1 MSDDKNFRNILNK
14 IKIYDLFSVPFH
26 FTYKKEDNFSTRFG
40 GIITFIY
47 ILIIIIYLIYRI
59 IPFLNRKNYEFV
71 YYQKNK
77 DKTDILHFNESN
89 VLAYKLDF
97 KDKFT
102 NLTSNDLFEV
112 EIKYMYSGPVND
124 SLQKNYSIIN
134 TYDCEYNNTEKKFT
148 KVSKSKYKCLNFSY
162 LTNYT
167 KFGIKNGYNDEFFTY
182 FEIDVKL
189 SDSRNDNFTE
199 ATDFLINN
207 DCKFKFFYLD
217 YSIKVENFSKP
228 IISYKNSVF
237 LQFSPISILQ
247 MNIFL

>member
-59 IPFLNRKNYEFV
+59 IPFLNRKNYKFV
-71 YYQKNK
+71 YYQNNK

-112 EIKYMYSGPVND
+112 EIKYMYSGTVND
-124 SLQKNYSIIN
+124 S
-134 TYDCEYNNTEKKFT
+134 
-148 KVSKSKYKCLNFSY
+148 
-162 LTNYT
+162 
-167 KFGIKNGYNDEFFTY
+167 
-182 FEIDVKL
+182 
-189 SDSRNDNFTE
+189 R
-199 ATDFLINN
+199 
-207 DCKFKFFYLD
+207 
-217 YSIKVENFSKP
+217 
-228 IISYKNSVF
+228 
-237 LQFSPISILQ
+237 
-247 MNIFL
+247 